1 MKNCFWL
8 QIPTNAITLE
18 EGIDHT
24 LYYIVILFCVFTVS
38 ELKRLLYRS
47 ILYCIFC
54 VMFSMSALL
63 SRF

>member
-38 ELKRLLYRS
+38 ELKRLLY
-47 ILYCIFC
+47 ILCNVFYVCAVIK
-54 VMFSMSALL
+54 VLAANTI
-63 SRF
+63 